1 MATAVGE
8 VVQAEVQLDLE
19 ALVKRATWR
28 ELLVELVDTRK
39 LDPWN
44 INIEEIVDSYVSVIK
59 TLQVMDLYVPANMV
73 LAASILLRMKS
84 DLLVLPSDEV
94 LMSEPAIDE
103 VAAARVIPEVPQL
116 SFRSRLQPGRRVT
129 LGELLDALDGAMRIE
144 KARSMTAMS
153 AAPSVSLPTDI
164 DDIDDRLEETM
175 ALVASNVDVMG
186 MTTFSNLERAA
197 KLGDESLLYL
207 FVPLLYLATRDR
219 LVLAQDDFFSEIFV
233 RLCDGG
239 NGGPYQV

>member
-44 INIEEIVDSYVSVIK
+44 ISIEEIVDSYVAVIK

>member
-103 VAAARVIPEVPQL
+103 AAAARVIPEVPQL

>member
-44 INIEEIVDSYVSVIK
+44 INIEEIVDSYVAVIK